1 MEEQDFEE
9 LNRLHVN
16 ENDILIL
23 QVQENRKREY
33 PPIADFADAWVK
45 QDDEALEE
53 YRQKCLAVKAKY
65 PKPE

>member
-16 ENDILIL
+16 ENDILLL
-23 QVQENRKREY
+23 QAQENRKREY
-33 PPIADFADAWVK
+33 PPIVDFADAWVK
-45 QDDEALEE
+45 QDDAALEE